1 MEWMRPAERWWPASS
16 DSNNS
21 SRETISPSAA
31 GSGVRPGR
39 TRLDGVPNTADQLK
53 RLSESG
59 IDLQSPTRETIPSA
73 AGVDGATLPSQW
85 PGLSDHLGQTTT

>member
-39 TRLDGVPNTADQLK
+39 TRLDGAPNTADQLK
-53 RLSESG
+53 RLSKPW
-59 IDLQSPTRETIPSA
+59 INLQSPTLETFLLTGRRRRGDA
-73 AGVDGATLPSQW
+73 AQAMVWSE
-85 PGLSDHLGQTTT
+85 